1 MGFAAQELVSVGR
14 LPVTKQD
21 VSALDRLVRIVKER
35 KDNPYAGDFNRFE
48 LELGERLREVGR
60 EILRDELERAD
71 VDAAAVLID
80 GAPHRRVLRGTETYM
95 TTMGAVAVER
105 TLYQDHTD
113 PSERAVAALEPRLG
127 VIGGFWT
134 PAAAKQATWVVS
146 QMTPGLSEELFR
158 RVGNMTPSKS
168 TLDRL
173 PKLVSENWEDDR
185 KAFEASLRSVTVVPE
200 GTASIAV
207 SLDGVMAAHKDG
219 DAVATR
225 ERAAEEGRTSQG
237 PAGYREVGCA
247 TISFCDEDGEMISA
261 IRFARM
267 PEYKKSTLKTSLLA
281 ELRSVWEQRPDLP
294 VVKVADGAADNW
306 DFLAKQI
313 PVGHEVVDFFH
324 AAEHLGEAIAA
335 AYGDGT
341 RETRLR
347 FQELREVLLD
357 DEGGVERVIRALDYL
372 KKKHPRR
379 KRIVQALGYF
389 RRHRKRMRYAQ
400 MRAQDLPVGSGPV
413 EAACKTLVSQ
423 RMKQSG
429 MRWGQE
435 GGQAILT
442 TRGWTQSDRFD
453 QAWALVSATFQL
465 QVTTLDN
472 VVALRAPQ
480 KARA

>member
-1 MGFAAQELVSVGR
+1 MGFAAQEMESKGG
-14 LPVTKQD
+14 LPVTKQE
-21 VSALDRLVRIVKER
+21 VSALDRLVLLVKQR
-35 KDNPYAGDFNRFE
+35 KDKPFAGDFNQFE
-48 LELGERLREVGR
+48 GELGERLREVGR
-60 EILRDELERAD
+60 QVLRDELAKAD
-71 VDAAAVLID
+71 VDAEAVMID
-80 GAPHRRVLRGTETYM
+80 GVEHRRVLRETETYM
-95 TTMGAVAVER
+95 TTMGSVKVER
-105 TLYQDHTD
+105 TLYKDHTD

-127 VIGGFWT
+127 IVGGFWT
-134 PAAAKQATWVVS
+134 PEAAKQATWVVS
-146 QMTPGLSEELFR
+146 QMTPGLGEELLR

-173 PKLVSENWEDDR
+173 PKEIHAHWEDDR
-185 KAFEASLRSVTVVPE
+185 KAFEAELRSVTVIPE

-207 SLDGVMAAHKDG
+207 SLDGVLAPMKDG
-219 DAVATR
+219 EAIATR
-225 ERAAEEGRTSQG
+225 ERAAAEGRTSKG

-247 TISFCDEDGEMISA
+247 TISFCDEHGDMISA

-267 PEYKKSTLKTSLLA
+267 PEYKKRTLKESIVA
-281 ELRSVWEQRPDLP
+281 ELCHLFTQQPELP
-294 VVKVADGAADNW
+294 IVKVADGAADNW
-306 DFLAKQI
+306 EFLARQI

-324 AAEHLGEAIAA
+324 AAEHLGAAIAA

-357 DEGGVERVIRALDYL
+357 DAGGVERVIRGLDYL

-379 KRIVQALGYF
+379 KRIAQALGYF
-389 RRHRKRMRYAQ
+389 RRHRKRMRYAE

-413 EAACKTLVSQ
+413 EAACKTLVAQ

-442 TRGWTQSDRFD
+442 ARGWSQSDRFD

-472 VVALRAPQ
+472 VLAFRARRKTQ
-480 KARA
+480 A